1 MRSLGFIFALLLT
14 GGALALGQP
23 NRDPRDFGRAG
34 AISVEELRREPIT
47 FELDIPYANTTN
59 SRQRLDLY
67 LPAKRKSE
75 KLPVIVFVHGGGW
88 QQGNKSDG
96 ARRLLPFV
104 RTGEYAGVSLGYRL
118 SGEATWP
125 AQIHDSKAAIR
136 WIRANAAKHAL
147 DADRIGL
154 WGRSAG
160 GHLVLMLGASGD
172 VPELEGSL
180 GPNTNVSSKVACVAN
195 FFGPSELLAM
205 VGQPSDIDRTKSNV
219 PEAKLIGGGLRE
231 NPGKAKAASP
241 ITYVTANDPP
251 VLTVHGTDDRIVPY
265 DQAVRLDA
273 ALKKAGVPAYFVT
286 IDGGGHGDFGPAGN
300 DRLRDFFDKYLRG
313 ERLEISTAKI
323 QWRKP

>member
-1 MRSLGFIFALLLT
+1 MRSLGFIFAFLLT

-104 RTGEYAGVSLGYRL
+104 RTGQYAGVSLGYRL

-136 WIRANAAKHAL
+136 WVRANAA
-147 DADRIGL
+147 
-154 WGRSAG
+154 
-160 GHLVLMLGASGD
+160 
-172 VPELEGSL
+172 
-180 GPNTNVSSKVACVAN
+180 
-195 FFGPSELLAM
+195 
-205 VGQPSDIDRTKSNV
+205 
-219 PEAKLIGGGLRE
+219 
-231 NPGKAKAASP
+231 
-241 ITYVTANDPP
+241 
-251 VLTVHGTDDRIVPY
+251 
-265 DQAVRLDA
+265 
-273 ALKKAGVPAYFVT
+273 
-286 IDGGGHGDFGPAGN
+286 
-300 DRLRDFFDKYLRG
+300 
-313 ERLEISTAKI
+313 
-323 QWRKP
+323 